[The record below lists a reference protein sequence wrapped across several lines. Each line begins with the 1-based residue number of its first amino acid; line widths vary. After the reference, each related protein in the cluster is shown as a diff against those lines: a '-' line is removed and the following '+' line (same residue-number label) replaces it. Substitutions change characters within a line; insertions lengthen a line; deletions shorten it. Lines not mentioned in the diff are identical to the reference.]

1 MAGVSGSLWEEEQF
15 VALVVKK
22 KERDLPHSK
31 IIRKH
36 NSEFSRNNCSL
47 NTYVSPQDSQ
57 HYSSHMTLAS
67 ALQRN
72 FSFPLLMASQ

>member
-36 NSEFSRNNCSL
+36 NII
-47 NTYVSPQDSQ
+47 Q
-57 HYSSHMTLAS
+57 
-67 ALQRN
+67 N
-72 FSFPLLMASQ
+72 FQEITVLLIPMFHLRIHSIIVHT